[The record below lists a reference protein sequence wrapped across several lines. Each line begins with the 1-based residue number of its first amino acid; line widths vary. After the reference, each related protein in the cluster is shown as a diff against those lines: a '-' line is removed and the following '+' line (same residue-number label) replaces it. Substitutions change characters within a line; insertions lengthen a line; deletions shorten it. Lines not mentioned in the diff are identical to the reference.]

1 MENIRIMSQNLLGSD
16 TEYPNHAKNP
26 KFSNRIKVDLT
37 EHTMEKRLPRV
48 ISLIEK
54 YSPDS
59 VGVQEC
65 CTTWR
70 SLFANGSLDEIGYV
84 RLGATKHPKS
94 SIIYNAKKLELI
106 ESESIWLTEKP
117 EELSLSVEWRESP
130 DDPLIERLAMYAVFE
145 IRESGERYIHF
156 NTHIDIARN
165 SMIQVKQTELL
176 LSYIENIR
184 AKHGNLPAVLTGD
197 FNFNPEA
204 PAYAIITSSDVVRDT
219 RTECNVSEGISSFNK
234 FIGPDYA
241 PLPIDYVFGTK
252 NLIFRSHKVI
262 QDTIDGHFVSD
273 HYAVCADFTL
283 N

>member
-16 TEYPNHAKNP
+16 TEYPTHAKNP
-26 KFSNRIKVDLT
+26 KFADRIKVNLD

-48 ISLIEK
+48 IKLIEK
-54 YSPDS
+54 YAPDS
-59 VGVQEC
+59 LGVQEC

-70 SLFANGSLDEIGYV
+70 KLFANGSLDSIGYV

-94 SIIYNAKKLELI
+94 SIIYNAKKLEVI

-145 IRESGERYIHF
+145 IRESGERYIHV
-156 NTHIDIARN
+156 NTHIDLPRN
-165 SMIQVKQTELL
+165 SIIQPKQTELL
-176 LSYIENIR
+176 LSYIEKIR
-184 AKHGNLPAVLTGD
+184 RKHNGLPAVLTGD
-197 FNFNPEA
+197 FNFNPTS
-204 PAYAIITSSDVVRDT
+204 PSYDIIKSSDVVRDT
-219 RTECNVSEGISSFNK
+219 RSECNVSGCISSFNK

-252 NLIFRSHKVI
+252 DLVFRDQKVI
-262 QDTIDGHFVSD
+262 YDTFDGNFVSD